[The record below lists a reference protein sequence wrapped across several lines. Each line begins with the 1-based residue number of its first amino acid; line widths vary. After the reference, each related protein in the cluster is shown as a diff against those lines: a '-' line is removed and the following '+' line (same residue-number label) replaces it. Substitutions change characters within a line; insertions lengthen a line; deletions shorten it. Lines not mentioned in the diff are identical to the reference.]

1 MAKGGKKNSNYTS
14 QSRRP
19 DSDYD
24 IAQSMQRVR
33 QYRTRKG
40 SNSTRDTTK
49 SDVGYDNRSYL
60 SSQSEY
66 PNGLTSEPARDFYFR
81 LEDQMS
87 DYNDKNEVAHNDL
100 RKSFETKISDISKEL
115 LDIRKSVTEKVSNNT
130 FRWIIGGIIGAA
142 VLIAGIWASLSYY
155 PLVEKIE
162 SHTDIIH
169 NLDKRINN
177 IENSPIRK

>member
-1 MAKGGKKNSNYTS
+1 MAKRGKKNSNHAS
-14 QSRRP
+14 QSRRS

-40 SNSTRDTTK
+40 SNTTRDTTK

-81 LEDQMS
+81 
-87 DYNDKNEVAHNDL
+87 
-100 RKSFETKISDISKEL
+100 F
-115 LDIRKSVTEKVSNNT
+115 
-130 FRWIIGGIIGAA
+130 
-142 VLIAGIWASLSYY
+142 
-155 PLVEKIE
+155 
-162 SHTDIIH
+162 
-169 NLDKRINN
+169 
-177 IENSPIRK
+177 